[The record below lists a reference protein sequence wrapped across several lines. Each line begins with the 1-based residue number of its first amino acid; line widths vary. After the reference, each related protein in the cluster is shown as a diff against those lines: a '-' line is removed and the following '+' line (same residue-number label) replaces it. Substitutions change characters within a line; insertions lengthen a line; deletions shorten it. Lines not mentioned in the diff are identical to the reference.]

1 MKLSKIYIITIPHQ
15 CTPKVWSFEDKKEL
29 IDVAIIKGLLKD
41 IHTFKEAVEALTHD
55 LSRHLL
61 LRDWDE
67 LLEAQNYGGHQDMHV
82 IPLVD
87 KIKKEELSL
96 IL

>member
-1 MKLSKIYIITIPHQ
+1 MKLSKIYIIAIPHQ
-15 CTPKVWSFEDKKEL
+15 STAKVWSFEDKKEL
-29 IDVAIIKGLLKD
+29 IDVED
-41 IHTFKEAVEALTHD
+41 ITHD
-55 LSRHLL
+55 LSCYLL
-61 LRDWDE
+61 LRDWDD
-67 LLEAQNYGGHQDMHV
+67 LLEAQNYRGHQDMHV